1 MSSKDKKKG
10 ESRKTLRKLMKFI
23 AGYKWLLVISLL
35 LAAAS
40 VILQLYVPVLFG
52 NAIDEIISEPLSV
65 TSNTTVYVPAF
76 FGVPDILA

>member
-40 VILQLYVPVLFG
+40 SYIAALCSG
-52 NAIDEIISEPLSV
+52 
-65 TSNTTVYVPAF
+65 AF
-76 FGVPDILA
+76 R